1 MTGLEAMFVRMDRRS
16 AYQHTLKVA
25 ILAPSGD
32 PDGWSFDRYRRALEH
47 QLRVVPILRQRYV
60 ETPLG
65 LHRPVWVDD
74 PDFDLDVHMRRI
86 ACPSPG
92 GMAEFCRVVEQVYC
106 HPLDHRR
113 PLWQVWVVEG
123 LEGGRVAILA
133 LVHHAYS
140 DGAGMRAIVEATT
153 SSEPGDLPSE
163 AGGGFVSPP
172 LPSALRRTAW
182 AVRDLPE
189 LARELVPTVR
199 LVRERVRLERE
210 HAARGSDDR
219 PTAKDKRQPQR
230 FGGPLGRGRKFACGS
245 VSLEEMRQVRAALG
259 GSINDV
265 FLACVAGSVR
275 SFLTGQRVECSAPLV
290 ATMPLGMKSAAER
303 DFLGGN
309 FSSVDDIWL
318 HAEIADP
325 VERYAA
331 TRASAQA
338 TKDHFSM
345 VSKADPLSLID
356 FIPSPVLSA
365 ALLLDER
372 TGGRFTPASNVLV
385 SNVRGPEEPRYIGR
399 WQLERWFSTGQ
410 VLHGATL
417 NFTGWSYVGEF
428 NVCVLANSS
437 QVSDPWPLLEQF
449 RASLQELLGCA
460 RKTA

>member
-1 MTGLEAMFVRMDRRS
+1 
-16 AYQHTLKVA
+16 
-25 ILAPSGD
+25 
-32 PDGWSFDRYRRALEH
+32 
-47 QLRVVPILRQRYV
+47 
-60 ETPLG
+60 
-65 LHRPVWVDD
+65 
-74 PDFDLDVHMRRI
+74 
-86 ACPSPG
+86 
-92 GMAEFCRVVEQVYC
+92 
-106 HPLDHRR
+106 
-113 PLWQVWVVEG
+113 
-123 LEGGRVAILA
+123 
-133 LVHHAYS
+133 
-140 DGAGMRAIVEATT
+140 
-153 SSEPGDLPSE
+153 
-163 AGGGFVSPP
+163 
-172 LPSALRRTAW
+172 
-182 AVRDLPE
+182 
-189 LARELVPTVR
+189 
-199 LVRERVRLERE
+199 
-210 HAARGSDDR
+210 
-219 PTAKDKRQPQR
+219 
-230 FGGPLGRGRKFACGS
+230 
-245 VSLEEMRQVRAALG
+245 MRQVRAALG

-290 ATMPLGMKSAAER
+290 ATMPLGTKSAAER

-417 NFTGWSYVGEF
+417 NFTGWSYAGEF